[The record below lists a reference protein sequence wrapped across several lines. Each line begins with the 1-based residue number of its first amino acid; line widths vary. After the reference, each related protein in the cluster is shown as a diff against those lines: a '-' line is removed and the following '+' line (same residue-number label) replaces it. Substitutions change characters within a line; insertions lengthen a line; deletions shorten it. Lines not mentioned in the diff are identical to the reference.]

1 MRRTGQTFRLLM
13 QALLTASE
21 GKQDVIILVHY
32 EHYGSDLINR
42 LYTIAKNEIG
52 DYVTK
57 DSLIKLTLAN
67 GCTITSMTEPRY
79 NFMDKQGKFRGRPQ
93 PMVLRDGSC
102 FS

>member
-21 GKQDVIILVHY
+21 GRQDVIILAHS
-32 EHYGSDLINR
+32 EHYGSDLIKR

-52 DYVTK
+52 DYVTIN
-57 DSLIKLTLAN
+57 SRNKLTFAN
-67 GCTITSMTEPRY
+67 GCTITSMAEPRY
-79 NFMDKQGKFRGRPQ
+79 GFTDEQGKFRGRPQ
-93 PMVLRDGSC
+93 PLVLRDGSC